1 VSPQPERTCIGCG
14 RKAGQADLVRLALV
28 EGRVAVDRVRR
39 GGRGAW
45 IHPDEACL
53 EKAVRRKAFGRA
65 FRGQVAAE
73 PGALR
78 AQLTGNARKD

>member
-1 VSPQPERTCIGCG
+1 
-14 RKAGQADLVRLALV
+14 
-28 EGRVAVDRVRR
+28 VDRVRR

-73 PGALR
+73 QEALR